1 MQLAIAKMQEYALAN
16 NFALV
21 IKDGKPT
28 RVYLKCSKGGHY
40 KNTRKIDDN
49 DRKKIPSSGMIGCP
63 YLLKVSYKKAAKGY
77 FLLKATHEIEAFH
90 NHPLDDECMESILKG
105 RLSRVTTEDSIM
117 ITKLIETNTK
127 TREIQKAINDEAY
140 PGHKLYVSKRALLV
154 LDQELRLPEDDEK
167 CYCMNKVQYGLPCH
181 HTQPVERDLQ
191 ISDLPD
197 RWIIDAR
204 KEDKA
209 WNQPNMQVPVIEKPK
224 EWMSEIIKLE
234 ALFRSC
240 EGSQQVAD
248 LLKKVKK
255 AVNDFDGK
263 NGHSPIKLQAPE
275 NVKYPG
281 RRKGSSRP
289 KYLPKDFG
297 RPMWRKTSILAGTVT
312 KMVEKSLSGLKVTR
326 KQNKNIKKIKKEPLD
341 SAFLVNATKNK
352 TKQIEKEPLDP
363 VDATKNKTKQVKQ
376 EPLDLVDAPQ
386 KNGFKRPA
394 TALEDYQYDNR
405 TSVGKR
411 VKFQPGFPVSHEII
425 DDVKGGF
432 SPTADG
438 WCGFRV
444 LAHLIYKDQNKF
456 PLVKRDMLAA
466 LPKYK
471 TLYANTFGTDT
482 SQLEKI
488 IQHGSQLDY
497 SNTSNTNTNT
507 NTNTNFIPVCSDAS
521 MWFNTPDC
529 AQLAADTYTR
539 PVCVYS
545 DSPNTPSTT
554 FLSFALPNNK
564 TKQRQPLI
572 FNHVNSNHWTTVDLS
587 RNISRK
593 WPTVP
598 ELFFLGCSRNKIDDN
613 FDTYWNKFKEFN
625 KHDRRNAML
634 SLHSDLDQP
643 IDLTP
648 K

>member
-1 MQLAIAKMQEYALAN
+1 
-16 NFALV
+16 
-21 IKDGKPT
+21 
-28 RVYLKCSKGGHY
+28 
-40 KNTRKIDDN
+40 
-49 DRKKIPSSGMIGCP
+49 
-63 YLLKVSYKKAAKGY
+63 
-77 FLLKATHEIEAFH
+77 
-90 NHPLDDECMESILKG
+90 
-105 RLSRVTTEDSIM
+105 
-117 ITKLIETNTK
+117 
-127 TREIQKAINDEAY
+127 
-140 PGHKLYVSKRALLV
+140 
-154 LDQELRLPEDDEK
+154 
-167 CYCMNKVQYGLPCH
+167 
-181 HTQPVERDLQ
+181 
-191 ISDLPD
+191 
-197 RWIIDAR
+197 
-204 KEDKA
+204 
-209 WNQPNMQVPVIEKPK
+209 MQVPVIEKPE

-281 RRKGSSRP
+281 RRKGSRRP

-297 RPMWRKTSILAGTVT
+297 RPMWRKTSILAGTAGIKAMYRRKVT

-341 SAFLVNATKNK
+341 SVNATKNK

-363 VDATKNKTKQVKQ
+363 
-376 EPLDLVDAPQ
+376 VDAPQ

-507 NTNTNFIPVCSDAS
+507 NTNFIPVCSDAS

-539 PVCVYS
+539 PVCVCS

-554 FLSFALPNNK
+554 FLPFALPNNK

-587 RNISRK
+587 HNISRK
-593 WPTVP
+593 LPTVP
-598 ELFFLGCSRNKIDDN
+598 ELFFLGYARNKIDDN
-613 FDTYWNKFKEFN
+613 FDTYWNKLKEFN

-634 SLHSDLDQP
+634 SLHSQRDEP

>member
-1 MQLAIAKMQEYALAN
+1 
-16 NFALV
+16 
-21 IKDGKPT
+21 
-28 RVYLKCSKGGHY
+28 
-40 KNTRKIDDN
+40 
-49 DRKKIPSSGMIGCP
+49 
-63 YLLKVSYKKAAKGY
+63 
-77 FLLKATHEIEAFH
+77 
-90 NHPLDDECMESILKG
+90 MEE
-105 RLSRVTTEDSIM
+105 V
-117 ITKLIETNTK
+117 
-127 TREIQKAINDEAY
+127 
-140 PGHKLYVSKRALLV
+140 
-154 LDQELRLPEDDEK
+154 
-167 CYCMNKVQYGLPCH
+167 
-181 HTQPVERDLQ
+181 
-191 ISDLPD
+191 
-197 RWIIDAR
+197 
-204 KEDKA
+204 
-209 WNQPNMQVPVIEKPK
+209 
-224 EWMSEIIKLE
+224 IKLE
-234 ALFRSC
+234 SLFRSC
-240 EGSQQVAD
+240 EGSQQVAN
-248 LLKKVKK
+248 LLNKIKKVTSE
-255 AVNDFDGK
+255 FEGK
-263 NGHSPIKLQAPE
+263 TGHPSINFQAPE
-275 NVKYPG
+275 KIKYPG
-281 RRKGSSRP
+281 RRKGGARP

-297 RPMWRKTSILAGTVT
+297 RANWRKISVSSGHA
-312 KMVEKSLSGLKVTR
+312 GLKAMVRLRAKMREGKPAATQKTKNK
-326 KQNKNIKKIKKEPLD
+326 KQNKN
-341 SAFLVNATKNK
+341 
-352 TKQIEKEPLDP
+352 KQEPLDP
-363 VDATKNKTKQVKQ
+363 VDATKNKIKQIKQ
-376 EPLDLVDAPQ
+376 EPLDPGCRLTRICFLVDATKNKTTKIKQEPLDPVDAPQ

-456 PLVKRDMLAA
+456 SLVKRDMLAA

-471 TLYANTFGTDT
+471 TLYTNTFGTDT

-497 SNTSNTNTNT
+497 SNTS

-545 DSPNTPSTT
+545 DNPNTPSTT
-554 FLSFALPNNK
+554 FLPFALPNNK

-598 ELFFLGCSRNKIDDN
+598 ELFFLGCARNKIDDN

>member
-1 MQLAIAKMQEYALAN
+1 MK
-16 NFALV
+16 
-21 IKDGKPT
+21 
-28 RVYLKCSKGGHY
+28 
-40 KNTRKIDDN
+40 
-49 DRKKIPSSGMIGCP
+49 
-63 YLLKVSYKKAAKGY
+63 
-77 FLLKATHEIEAFH
+77 
-90 NHPLDDECMESILKG
+90 
-105 RLSRVTTEDSIM
+105 
-117 ITKLIETNTK
+117 
-127 TREIQKAINDEAY
+127 
-140 PGHKLYVSKRALLV
+140 VSKRALLV
-154 LDQELRLPEDDEK
+154 IDQEVRLK
-167 CYCMNKVQYGLPCH
+167 CESSIVCECMNKLQYGLPCRH
-181 HTQPVERDLQ
+181 SLPAGRDIY
-191 ISDLPD
+191 ISDIPE
-197 RWIIDAR
+197 RWVIDPR
-204 KEDKA
+204 
-209 WNQPNMQVPVIEKPK
+209 NVKPRDNTYR
-224 EWMSEIIKLE
+224 ENFQLEERPEVWMEEVIKLE
-234 ALFRSC
+234 SLFRSC
-240 EGSQQVAD
+240 EGSQQVAN
-248 LLKKVKK
+248 LLNKIKKVTSE
-255 AVNDFDGK
+255 FEGK
-263 NGHSPIKLQAPE
+263 TGHPSINFQAPE
-275 NVKYPG
+275 KIKYPG
-281 RRKGSSRP
+281 RRKGGARP

-297 RPMWRKTSILAGTVT
+297 RANWRKISVSSGHA
-312 KMVEKSLSGLKVTR
+312 GLKAMVRLRAKMREGKPAATQKTKNK
-326 KQNKNIKKIKKEPLD
+326 KQNKN
-341 SAFLVNATKNK
+341 
-352 TKQIEKEPLDP
+352 KQEPLDP
-363 VDATKNKTKQVKQ
+363 VDATKNKIKQIKQ
-376 EPLDLVDAPQ
+376 EPLDPGCRLTRICFLVDATKNKTTKIKQEPLDPVDAPQ

-456 PLVKRDMLAA
+456 SLVKRDMLAA

-471 TLYANTFGTDT
+471 TLYTNTFGTDT

-497 SNTSNTNTNT
+497 SNTS

-545 DSPNTPSTT
+545 DNPNTPSTT
-554 FLSFALPNNK
+554 FLPFALPNNK

-598 ELFFLGCSRNKIDDN
+598 ELFFLGCARNKIDDN